1 MLKELLWFK
10 ANLKNLK
17 NLKNPKKEFTKIISK
32 KQIFDTAN
40 KIYNKISGRTPKD

>member
-17 NLKNPKKEFTKIISK
+17 YPKKEFTKMISK
-32 KQIFDTAN
+32 KQIFDAAN